1 MCMHVCP
8 GSRLPVQSHTALE
21 ACLLRA
27 TLCARGEAVAALLAS
42 SRKAARLHTASD
54 HRPFTTQEQL
64 YPTQPNGAPTPPA
77 LLGADALCG
86 VLTALRERWG
96 VPLLAC
102 TFKRPLDGSEA
113 QVAAAPTSVAA
124 NTVNAG
130 GNRRFSA
137 VAHGLVGCAAGCEC
151 TAGSSVEHHPVQ
163 ARG

>member
-1 MCMHVCP
+1 MTAVC
-8 GSRLPVQSHTALE
+8 GGVRR
-21 ACLLRA
+21 RA
-27 TLCARGEAVAALLAS
+27 AVCRGVPRRAAALRSLVAQGCPDS
-42 SRKAARLHTASD
+42 IRPLTIHTASD

-64 YPTQPNGAPTPPA
+64 YPTLPDGAPTPPA

-124 NTVNAG
+124 NTINAG

-137 VAHGLVGCAAGCEC
+137 VAHGVVGRVAGCEC